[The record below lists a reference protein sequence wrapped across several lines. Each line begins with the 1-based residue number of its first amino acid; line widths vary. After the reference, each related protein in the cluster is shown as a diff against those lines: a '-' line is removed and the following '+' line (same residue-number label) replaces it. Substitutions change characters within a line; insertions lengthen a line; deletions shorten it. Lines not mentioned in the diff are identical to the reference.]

1 MHKYNNQDHSMLT
14 AMLAAENILGSN
26 HDLWKVNT
34 EQDYHEEISAESGE
48 RAALKKAFAGLTHR
62 IDQLGLATALGS
74 VVGLLTFAATVWLII
89 RGGQDRGLGLDLL
102 GQYFWGYSITV
113 KGAFIG
119 LAYSFF
125 WGFLF
130 GWLFAYLR
138 NLLSALFL
146 YLVKRKEEL
155 LTFKDFLDHF

>member
-1 MHKYNNQDHSMLT
+1 
-14 AMLAAENILGSN
+14 
-26 HDLWKVNT
+26 
-34 EQDYHEEISAESGE
+34 
-48 RAALKKAFAGLTHR
+48 
-62 IDQLGLATALGS
+62 
-74 VVGLLTFAATVWLII
+74 
-89 RGGQDRGLGLDLL
+89 
-102 GQYFWGYSITV
+102 V

-155 LTFKDFLDHF
+155 LTFKDFLDNF